1 MPPMIRIKWVLLF
14 FLFPLLIF
22 SQVKTPFVSYDY
34 ESDATYVKALK
45 SLKKKPQQQSTTIIK
60 SIAELSYTYKDWDTA
75 IEYYERLLFKA
86 PQAEN
91 YFRVAVAA
99 ARKSLEVSR
108 FFSVPYII
116 KARKSVLEAHKL
128 QPKRTVFLSLLIQ
141 LYAEIPSL
149 FGGSIDFAEK
159 KANELTD
166 INPLE
171 GAMMQAYVF
180 EVKNNSMA
188 SKSKYAEVFRSLK
201 EKFTDS
207 EQWNSTLGRDTI
219 FDLGRVSAQYQM
231 EPEMGIAFLDHYL
244 KDFGFKDNYPLEWAY
259 YYRSKIYLYKRDF
272 KKAKA
277 SIEKA
282 MEINPNFEEGLEF
295 LNTIALE

>member
-1 MPPMIRIKWVLLF
+1 
-14 FLFPLLIF
+14 
-22 SQVKTPFVSYDY
+22 
-34 ESDATYVKALK
+34 
-45 SLKKKPQQQSTTIIK
+45 
-60 SIAELSYTYKDWDTA
+60 
-75 IEYYERLLFKA
+75 
-86 PQAEN
+86 
-91 YFRVAVAA
+91 
-99 ARKSLEVSR
+99 
-108 FFSVPYII
+108 
-116 KARKSVLEAHKL
+116 
-128 QPKRTVFLSLLIQ
+128 

-159 KANELTD
+159 KVNELTD

-231 EPEMGIAFLDHYL
+231 ESEMGIAFLDHYL

-282 MEINPNFEEGLEF
+282 MEINPDFEEGLEF

>member
-1 MPPMIRIKWVLLF
+1 
-14 FLFPLLIF
+14 
-22 SQVKTPFVSYDY
+22 
-34 ESDATYVKALK
+34 
-45 SLKKKPQQQSTTIIK
+45 
-60 SIAELSYTYKDWDTA
+60 
-75 IEYYERLLFKA
+75 
-86 PQAEN
+86 
-91 YFRVAVAA
+91 VAA

-180 EVKNNSMA
+180 EAKNNSMA
-188 SKSKYAEVFRSLK
+188 SKSKYTEVFRSLK

-282 MEINPNFEEGLEF
+282 MEINPDFEEGLEF

>member
-75 IEYYERLLFKA
+75 IEYYERLLLKA

-116 KARKSVLEAHKL
+116 KARKSVLEAHEL
-128 QPKRTVFLSLLIQ
+128 QPKRAVFLNLLIR
-141 LYAEIPSL
+141 LYAEIPPL
-149 FGGSIDFAEK
+149 FGGSIAFAEK

-166 INPLE
+166 IDPLE
-171 GAMMQAYVF
+171 GAMMQAYIF
-180 EVKNNSMA
+180 EVKNNSIA
-188 SKSKYAEVFRSLK
+188 SKSKYAEVFSSLK
-201 EKFTDS
+201 EKFTDP
-207 EQWNSTLGRDTI
+207 EQLNSAMERDMI

-231 EPEMGIAFLDHYL
+231 EPEMGIVFLDHYL
-244 KDFGFKDNYPLEWAY
+244 KDFGFNDNYRSEWAY

-277 SIEKA
+277 SIKKA
-282 MEINPNFEEGLEF
+282 LEINPDFEEGLDF
-295 LNTIALE
+295 LNTIAIE